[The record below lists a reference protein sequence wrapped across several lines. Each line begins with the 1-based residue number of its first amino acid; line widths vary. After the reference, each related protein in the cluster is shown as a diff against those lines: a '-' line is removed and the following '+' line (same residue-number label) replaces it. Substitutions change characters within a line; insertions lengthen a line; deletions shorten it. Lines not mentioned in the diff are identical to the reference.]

1 MDKIELS
8 DIQGNVKLA
17 DVKLS
22 SLSLSAD
29 AVVGTINKV
38 IDEVNSKGGRD
49 FLPLSGGTLS
59 GAVSSTS
66 DINVHGLSATSLAVG
81 TDTLGEKVTVKIET
95 TGFTPD
101 ADAKTIHKARLSV
114 DGSVETETA

>member
-38 IDEVNSKGGRD
+38 IDSDNGKM
-49 FLPLSGGTLS
+49 PLSGGTMA
-59 GAVSSTS
+59 G
-66 DINVHGLSATSLAVG
+66 D
-81 TDTLGEKVTVKIET
+81 
-95 TGFTPD
+95 
-101 ADAKTIHKARLSV
+101 LSV
-114 DGSVETETA
+114 SG